1 MTRRRLSRTLT
12 FTFLFLGT
20 VLLIAAAARFAYP
33 RFTPDSTEHHLLLAT
48 YDYLKDMSLLIATG
62 GVAYLSNVYQKR
74 SSFIE
79 ALRQEWN
86 EIIRAKSAVFA
97 FTHLEAPTHAQFVD
111 TFCAVSETI
120 DNMRVVYRN
129 VGETD
134 GKIGLYPYAPL
145 HDIRRALQTIDPR
158 KRPNAS
164 ADERKLVRDAMLQ
177 AFYALRETFL
187 EELDLDEPTYPLLI
201 AAGRR
206 SKVSGSTGSARGQQL
221 RQGRHRDAQPN
232 ANPEIDALLT
242 ELYLRE
248 QAKQGAEPGTPL
260 LP

>member
-12 FTFLFLGT
+12 ATFLFLGT
-20 VLLIAAAARFAYP
+20 VLFIAAAARFAYP
-33 RFTPDSTEHHLLLAT
+33 RFAPDSTEHGLLLAT
-48 YDYLKDMSLLIATG
+48 YEYLKDMSLLIATG

-97 FTHLEAPTHAQFVD
+97 FTHIDAPSHAQYVD

-129 VGETD
+129 VGETED
-134 GKIGLYPYAPL
+134 KIGLYPYAPL
-145 HDIRRALQTIDPR
+145 HDIRRALQTLDPR
-158 KRPNAS
+158 KLPNAS
-164 ADERKLVRDAMLQ
+164 ADDRKLVRDAMLQ

-201 AAGRR
+201 AGGRR
-206 SKVSGSTGSARGQQL
+206 GKSPGSTDNSRDVQR
-221 RQGRHRDAQPN
+221 RQGKQRDSRPN
-232 ANPEIDALLT
+232 GSPDIDALLT
-242 ELYLRE
+242 ELYERE
-248 QAKQGAEPGTPL
+248 QAKQ
-260 LP
+260 